1 MNIMKEY
8 KSILP
13 EFYLGK
19 RESTIKKAK
28 ITCSKDAA
36 DYIRNFYHDD
46 IGIYESFFML
56 IMNRA
61 NNTVGY
67 VKISQG
73 GIAGTVVDI
82 SIVAKYA
89 VNALASGII
98 IAHNHPSG
106 NTQPSSNDLNLTKKI
121 KEALSLFGIGLL
133 DHVIL
138 SSESY
143 YSLADEGQI

>member
-1 MNIMKEY
+1 MKQY

-19 RESTIKKAK
+19 KDSNLNKVK
-28 ITCSKDAA
+28 ITCSQDAA
-36 DYIRNFYHDD
+36 EYIRNFYHED

-56 IMNRA
+56 ILNRA
-61 NNTVGY
+61 NTTVGY

-73 GIAGTVVDI
+73 GVAGTVADI
-82 SIVAKYA
+82 SLIAKYA
-89 VNALASGII
+89 VQSLASAVI

-106 NTQPSSNDLNLTKKI
+106 NKTPSSNDQNLTKKV
-121 KEALSLFGIGLL
+121 KEALKLFDITLL

-138 SSESY
+138 TPDSF
-143 YSLADEGQI
+143 YSFADEGVM

>member
-1 MNIMKEY
+1 MKEY

-19 RESTIKKAK
+19 KESALKKVK
-28 ITCSKDAA
+28 ISSSMDAA
-36 DYIRNFYHDD
+36 DYIRNFYHED

-56 IMNRA
+56 ILNRA
-61 NNTVGY
+61 NTTVGY

-73 GIAGTVVDI
+73 GIAGTVADI
-82 SIVAKYA
+82 SLIAKYA
-89 VNALASGII
+89 VNSLASGVI

-106 NTQPSSNDLNLTKKI
+106 NKAPSINDQNLTKRV
-121 KEALSLFGIGLL
+121 KEALKLFDISLL

-138 SSESY
+138 TPDSY
-143 YSLADEGQI
+143 YSFADEGII